1 MKDARI
7 KQGREAVKTAQVIKT
22 LRKLKFMLSLVEE
35 CNTDSDEVK
44 FSELDAGKDT
54 IGGTY
59 GVVLPTIQCLMETYL
74 EIVGEFETVLPYVEA
89 VLKAP
94 NAK

>member
-1 MKDARI
+1 MKRTET
-7 KQGREAVKTAQVIKT
+7 KQRREAARASQAIKS

-35 CNTDSDEVK
+35 ISTGGAEME

-54 IGGTY
+54 IGDKVE
-59 GVVLPTIQCLMETYL
+59 GVNVPVIQCLMETYL

-89 VLKAP
+89 VLK
-94 NAK
+94 NSKR

>member
-1 MKDARI
+1 MKDAVVKQRRETARASQAI
-7 KQGREAVKTAQVIKT
+7 KS

-35 CNTDSDEVK
+35 HCADSDEVE

-54 IGGTY
+54 DGGTY
-59 GVVLPTIQCLMETYL
+59 GVTMPGIQCLMETYL

-89 VLKAP
+89 VLK
-94 NAK
+94 NSKR

>member
-7 KQGREAVKTAQVIKT
+7 KQERGDVKTAQAIKT

-35 CNTDSDEVK
+35 CNTDSDEVE

-54 IGGTY
+54 IGGKF
-59 GVVLPTIQCLMETYL
+59 GVVLPSIQCLMETYL
-74 EIVGEFETVLPYVEA
+74 EIVGEFETVLPFIEA